1 MALRRRRGRE
11 PGADA
16 VISLAERTPA
26 VVRPVYVTDRELPWL
41 YRNGSGFVLMSL
53 LEGLGLPV
61 IEAIDYGLPCLVS
74 GSSILAKAGGTAKL
88 QADPQDTASIATAM
102 KSLADMSEDER
113 AAFLGPH
120 TYLPIRTGP
129 HPHPTA
135 GFGRRFDPPLR
146 IERCKG
152 SMILESPF
160 GNSAA
165 ETPSLRPPET
175 TKVNTGQPFRQ
186 GD

>member
-1 MALRRRRGRE
+1 MSPTA
-11 PGADA
+11 
-16 VISLAERTPA
+16 SF
-26 VVRPVYVTDRELPWL
+26 WL

-74 GSSILAKAGGTAKL
+74 GSSIPAKAGGTAKL

-102 KSLADMSEDER
+102 KSLDMSEDER

-129 HPHPTA
+129 IPI
-135 GFGRRFDPPLR
+135 RRRVLDDGLIRALSR
-146 IERCKG
+146 IER
-152 SMILESPF
+152 
-160 GNSAA
+160 AA
-165 ETPSLRPPET
+165 RINDP
-175 TKVNTGQPFRQ
+175 
-186 GD
+186 